1 MTPSPARVVARA
13 AVAVA
18 LLAAASCGPAGES
31 LHPVAG
37 QIRVD
42 GKPAVGALV
51 MFHPEG
57 PVDRKT
63 IIPSGRVEADGRF
76 TLMTQDRSGARA
88 GKYIVTV
95 IWPDP
100 NKKITETQ
108 KMMGVSPDDAPD
120 VLKGKYETREKSTL
134 RAEVKPGDNT
144 LDPFDLK

>member
-1 MTPSPARVVARA
+1 MTPFPVRVATRA
-13 AVAVA
+13 AVAVG
-18 LLAAASCGPAGES
+18 LLAVASCGPTGEK
-31 LHPVAG
+31 LHPVTG

-51 MFHPEG
+51 MFHPDG

-63 IIPSGRVEADGRF
+63 VIPSGRVDADGRF
-76 TLMTQDRSGARA
+76 TLMTQDKSGARP

-120 VLKGKYETREKSTL
+120 VLQGKFETRDKSTL
-134 RAEVKPGDNT
+134 RAEVKPGDNN